1 VTGTDSDLPRRRDLI
16 PAVGEAC
23 GAEIVYSGRGRPRRY
38 CEACT
43 PSGSSTGVWFN
54 AWLAVHRDEIEA
66 ERRRKHAEFMARS
79 RANMKRY
86 REQIARNR
94 RALERRKQPT

>member
-1 VTGTDSDLPRRRDLI
+1 
-16 PAVGEAC
+16 
-23 GAEIVYSGRGRPRRY
+23 
-38 CEACT
+38 
-43 PSGSSTGVWFN
+43 VWFN
-54 AWLAVHRDEIEA
+54 AWLAEHRDEIEA
-66 ERRRKHAEFMARS
+66 ERLRKHAEFMARS

>member
-1 VTGTDSDLPRRRDLI
+1 VAQRSSTAAVDGRD
-16 PAVGEAC
+16 ATA
-23 GAEIVYSGRGRPRRY
+23 RP
-38 CEACT
+38 CT

-54 AWLAVHRDEIEA
+54 AWLAEHRDEIEA